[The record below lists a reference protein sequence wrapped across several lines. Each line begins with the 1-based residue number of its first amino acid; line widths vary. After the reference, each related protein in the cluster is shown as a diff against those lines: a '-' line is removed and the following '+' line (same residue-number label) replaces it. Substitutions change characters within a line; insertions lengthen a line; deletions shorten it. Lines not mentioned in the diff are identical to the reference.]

1 MKLMGDIRNRNL
13 RFNLEELEQRKAWE
27 YLQQMDKKKLGSQ
40 NQLIVRAIDE
50 FFERYYELEKDP
62 FLETREKEENFMT
75 RIVEGVVRG
84 TKAQMPNL
92 VSAYMMQ
99 MVGQMMQGTQ
109 AGTNITNPAVKTADS
124 NDDTLTPVE
133 TESEMIDNQDLDW
146 EFLG

>member
-1 MKLMGDIRNRNL
+1 MGDIRNRNL

-40 NQLIVRAIDE
+40 NQLIVRSINE
-50 FFERYYELEKDP
+50 FFERYYSLEEDP

-84 TKAQMPNL
+84 TKEQMPNL

-99 MVGQMMQGTQ
+99 VVGQMIQGTQ
-109 AGTNITNPAVKTADS
+109 AGTNITIPIVETVESK
-124 NDDTLTPVE
+124 DDTLTHLE
-133 TESEMIDNQDLDW
+133 AESEMIDNPDLDW

>member
-1 MKLMGDIRNRNL
+1 VKLMPDIRNRNL

-40 NQLIVRAIDE
+40 NQLIVRAINE
-50 FFERYYELEKDP
+50 FFERYYELEEDP
-62 FLETREKEENFMT
+62 FLETREKEENFIS

-84 TKAQMPNL
+84 TKEQMPNL

-99 MVGQMMQGTQ
+99 VVGQMMQGAQ
-109 AGTNITNPAVKTADS
+109 AGTNITTQTVMTAES
-124 NDDTLTPVE
+124 KDDTLTPLDAE
-133 TESEMIDNQDLDW
+133 PEIIDNPDLDW